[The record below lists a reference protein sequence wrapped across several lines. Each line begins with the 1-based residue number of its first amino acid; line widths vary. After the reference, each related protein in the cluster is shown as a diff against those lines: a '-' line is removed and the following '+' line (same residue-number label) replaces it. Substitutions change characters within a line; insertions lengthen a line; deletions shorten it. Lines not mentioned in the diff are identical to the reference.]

1 MNRRR
6 TWSLQINHGQKS
18 ALLQETTATARAFT
32 ALAGISCALEV
43 RAWPWKI
50 GPSGRKLGD
59 LLFEVT
65 ARCTVAADRR
75 TTTVAELPIDRD
87 LADSIDPI
95 LADIAKE
102 LDRD

>member
-50 GPSGRKLGD
+50 GKAGWKFGD
-59 LLFEVT
+59 LLVEIT

-95 LADIAKE
+95 LVDIAKD
-102 LDRD
+102 LDRG

>member
-32 ALAGISCALEV
+32 ALANMSCTLEF
-43 RAWPWKI
+43 RTWPWKI
-50 GPSGRKLGD
+50 GKAGWKFGD
-59 LLFEVT
+59 LLVEIT